1 MKQLGRAI
9 FEDVAKPLKDKCAEI
24 LLAAYVAE
32 HSDVSPE
39 TRVRVHFIESSML
52 DRIERIAFQILVY
65 LRYLEPTG
73 HTENLYQITSKG
85 SELVKPFFDAKKAQ
99 RHLFEK

>member
-1 MKQLGRAI
+1 MKQLGKAI
-9 FEDVAKPLKDKCAEI
+9 FEDVAKSLKDKCAEI
-24 LLAAYVAE
+24 LLAAYAAE

-39 TRVRVHFIESSML
+39 TRVRVHFIESSTL

-65 LRYLEPTG
+65 LGYLEPTG
-73 HTENLYQITSKG
+73 QAENLYRITSKG
-85 SELVKPFFDAKKAQ
+85 NKLAKPFVDAKKAQ